1 MRPRSVNLEDERA
14 RLESELRAS
23 ARAAQGPWERIST
36 SGQTELLAQYRR
48 DRKRIL
54 LRLRQLRRIE
64 KYRRETDVVQRIAKE
79 SAA

>member
-1 MRPRSVNLEDERA
+1 VNIDDERA

-23 ARAAQGPWERIST
+23 TRAAQGPWERVST
-36 SGQTELLAQYRR
+36 SGQAALLAQYRA
-48 DRKRIL
+48 DRRRIL

-64 KYRRETDVVQRIAKE
+64 KYRRETDVLARIAAKGKE